1 MKESNLMS
9 FEQLLN
15 NLNYQI
21 GSIEYAECYDLG
33 AEKLHTI
40 KVKDF
45 EVLDIVEFPAGHF
58 TLSRITKTC
67 H

>member
-1 MKESNLMS
+1 MKEFEIMPFEKLMAKL
-9 FEQLLN
+9 ERPIEL
-15 NLNYQI
+15 
-21 GSIEYAECYDLG
+21 IEYAECYDLG